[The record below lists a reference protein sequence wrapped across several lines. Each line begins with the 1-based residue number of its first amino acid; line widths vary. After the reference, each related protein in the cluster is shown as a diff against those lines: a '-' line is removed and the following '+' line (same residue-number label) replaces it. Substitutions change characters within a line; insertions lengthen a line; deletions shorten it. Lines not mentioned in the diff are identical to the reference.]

1 MDIVSATTPTPP
13 RSRDIRVLVVDDHP
27 AVRAGLEGLLIGE
40 RGFEC
45 VATLA
50 ETDGLLQAVSEIRP
64 DVVVLDYALGGD
76 DGLTTCFRV
85 KQRDSPPAVVLYS
98 AYVDRVFAVPAAIA
112 QADATV
118 SKSAP
123 VGELLS
129 AIRDVASGGPR
140 RPALDNELIEAASAR
155 LLTDDLPIAAM
166 LLSATPVGDIA
177 TIVDTSVTDVRR
189 RALRIIGRL
198 QAGSRRR
205 ATPPASGTTL
215 LTSPQTNRARL
226 PGTIAG
232 LTDPEKITRDGSG

>member
-1 MDIVSATTPTPP
+1 MSATTPTPP

-27 AVRAGLEGLLIGE
+27 AVRAGLEGLLTGE

-50 ETDGLLQAVSEIRP
+50 ETGDLLEAVSEIRP

-85 KQRDSPPAVVLYS
+85 KQQDSPPAVVLYS
-98 AYVDRVFAVPAAIA
+98 AYVDRVFTVPAAIA

-118 SKSAP
+118 SKNAP
-123 VGELLS
+123 VGQLLG
-129 AIRDVASGGPR
+129 AIRDVASGGLTR
-140 RPALDNELIEAASAR
+140 ATLDHELIAAASAR

-166 LLSATPVGDIA
+166 LLSATPVAEIA
-177 TIVDTSVTDVRR
+177 DIVDIPVTEVRR

-198 QAGSRRR
+198 QAGNRRGAGSP
-205 ATPPASGTTL
+205 ATDTT
-215 LTSPQTNRARL
+215 SAP
-226 PGTIAG
+226 
-232 LTDPEKITRDGSG
+232 